1 MQLISFMIL
10 FVIMGFGTVRLNRVL
25 QQRRQA
31 HQALTTAEAGQE
43 NARPVTQPNQI
54 DSWLTGIISKLQ
66 TQPAKDPLA
75 PQFRR
80 WVESAL
86 GHEAKLQAWLLT
98 LSPEQMQILVD
109 HIGSH
114 CEQLK
119 VKLTWLTEQQN
130 DVPPVLKNTA
140 KEIVVGYCMGLWK
153 ATQVKA
159 KLDLFSE
166 YQQFTQP
173 TKEQQQQAMQREL
186 LARLVAQEMVA
197 SQALAVTLTGTETER
212 QVKVVQAIQEA
223 ATKDWDGFVT
233 VFQTTVS
240 RHVIHA
246 EQQK

>member
-1 MQLISFMIL
+1 MQLISFIIL
-10 FVIMGFGTVRLNRVL
+10 FVIMGFGTFRLNYVL

-31 HQALTTAEAGQE
+31 HQALTTAETGQE
-43 NARPVTQPNQI
+43 SASSVTQPNPI
-54 DSWLTGIISKLQ
+54 DSWLTGVISKLQ
-66 TQPAKDPLA
+66 TQPDKDPLV

-98 LSPEQMQILVD
+98 LSPEQMQALVD

-119 VKLTWLTEQQN
+119 VKLTWLTEQQD

-140 KEIVVGYCMGLWK
+140 QEIVVGYCMGLWK
-153 ATQVKA
+153 ATQIKS

-186 LARLVAQEMVA
+186 LARLATQEMVA
-197 SQALAVTLTGTETER
+197 SQSLAATLTGTETER
-212 QVKVVQAIQEA
+212 QIKVVQAIQQV

-233 VFQTTVS
+233 IFQTAVS
-240 RHVIHA
+240 RHVTQA
-246 EQQK
+246 EKQK